1 MSVKVDNARPVFTP
15 VDLGHEV
22 IMGSIENEDGK
33 IQMKEMKE
41 NGIKAERMD
50 EEKMEK
56 MEKMEKEKDR
66 LKMPPPT
73 LPIPNI
79 GNNVVVPT
87 PPTMTRLP
95 SLKQLSAHLHT
106 PSRPS
111 SAGSN
116 SIGNTKPI
124 TPPKLNIS
132 TNSTSLTPTMTSSSP
147 FLSSPSTRLK
157 LPPSAMMRTLSAESR
172 ASLPSP
178 TKARG
183 DSSVVTTP
191 LSDVSD
197 VFGNTS
203 GIKSISV
210 SQASKGNG
218 EREVDMTKIGIN
230 GEKDETKGREE
241 GGKKGNQDYI
251 KGYKDTPSLD
261 QIRQHVKN
269 DHIKDSQGK
278 TDGKQSSVV
287 VLPEKM
293 EVGEKSGGIGG
304 SINGQHPLE
313 HKWVIYYDSKTYKPD
328 TSLAVPKEGDTFL
341 NDYEKTLLTV
351 GKFETVEGFCRYMNN
366 IKLPNSLA
374 KGSNYHL
381 FKQGIRPMWED
392 PANADGGKWTLLLKP
407 ASPLFDVTWSN
418 LVMGLVGGYLDP
430 DNEVCGIV
438 ASPKPR
444 ISRIQVWTRS
454 KDKVEILNAL
464 GKKVLA
470 SMEADP
476 RELDGVSLE
485 FEYNHASSQIPPNV
499 FLTFVGPTTS
509 QLRPAPLSGLS
520 SPVTPP
526 GVLLPSPTFRPSNL
540 GPGRDSQQT
549 PPGQLQVPLSAGQ
562 GGTKRFGP
570 GAAAF
575 AFSGPMGGRRASHVH

>member
-1 MSVKVDNARPVFTP
+1 
-15 VDLGHEV
+15 
-22 IMGSIENEDGK
+22 
-33 IQMKEMKE
+33 
-41 NGIKAERMD
+41 
-50 EEKMEK
+50 
-56 MEKMEKEKDR
+56 
-66 LKMPPPT
+66 
-73 LPIPNI
+73 
-79 GNNVVVPT
+79 
-87 PPTMTRLP
+87 MTRLP

-218 EREVDMTKIGIN
+218 EGEVDMTKTGIN
-230 GEKDETKGREE
+230 
-241 GGKKGNQDYI
+241 
-251 KGYKDTPSLD
+251 GYKDTPSLD

-381 FKQGIRPMWED
+381 FKQGIRP
-392 PANADGGKWTLLLKP
+392 GGKWTLLLKP

-485 FEYNHASSQIPPNV
+485 FEVGSLSSYIPPSHL
-499 FLTFVGPTTS
+499 LTFSPSHLLTFS
-509 QLRPAPLSGLS
+509 PSHLR
-520 SPVTPP
+520 
-526 GVLLPSPTFRPSNL
+526 
-540 GPGRDSQQT
+540 RDSQQT
-549 PPGQLQVPLSAGQ
+549 PPGQLQVPLMIGTRLSSASPHRHPLPLP
-562 GGTKRFGP
+562 K
-570 GAAAF
+570 
-575 AFSGPMGGRRASHVH
+575 SNVVVL